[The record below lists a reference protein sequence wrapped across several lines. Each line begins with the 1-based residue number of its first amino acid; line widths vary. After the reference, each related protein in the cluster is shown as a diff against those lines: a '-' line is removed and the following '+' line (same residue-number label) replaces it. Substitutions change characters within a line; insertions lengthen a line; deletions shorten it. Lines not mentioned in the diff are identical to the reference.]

1 MSQVNLTLS
10 DDQRDLQGLARD
22 FAAREIRPIAA
33 EIDEA
38 DDGRVPWDLWEKAT
52 EVGLTS
58 YMLPEEFGG
67 GGVHDCLTECVIQ
80 EELSLG
86 DGGLGSLVTSG
97 GFFAARVLALG
108 SAEQQGAL
116 SCAALRGSRPPL
128 TALATTEPD
137 RGRTRRA

>member
-1 MSQVNLTLS
+1 MSGISFSIS
-10 DDQRDLQGLARD
+10 DDQRDLQELAHE

-38 DDGRVPWDLWEKAT
+38 DDARAARRGEKAT

-67 GGVHDCLTECVIQ
+67 GGVHDCLTDCVIQ
-80 EELSLG
+80 EELLFG

-97 GFFAARVLALG
+97 GFFAAPVLALG
-108 SAEQQGAL
+108 SAEQQRRFLTPLCGVRARR
-116 SCAALRGSRPPL
+116 SPRSRRPSP
-128 TALATTEPD
+128 ASA
-137 RGRTRRA
+137 RTRRA